1 MSDKIQALLQT
12 MRALTFLGV
21 MMTVTSGLWMTQFIS
36 NGLLATFTTGAVL
49 AFLSL
54 VGYQVIFK
62 KYVERP

>member
-1 MSDKIQALLQT
+1 MSDRIQALLQT

-21 MMTVTSGLWMTQFIS
+21 MMTVTSGLYLTIFQS
-36 NGLLATFTTGAVL
+36 SGLWATFTTGAVL